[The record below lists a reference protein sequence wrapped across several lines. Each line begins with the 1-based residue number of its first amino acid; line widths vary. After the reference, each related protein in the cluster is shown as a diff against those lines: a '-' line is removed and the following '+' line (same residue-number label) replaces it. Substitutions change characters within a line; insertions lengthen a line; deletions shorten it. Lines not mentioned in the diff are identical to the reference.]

1 LHGGPHGDCAER
13 AEPGASE
20 GVDGRSRR
28 DRGERSASTSQVERP
43 AGTVNEDSV
52 VASHDILFDVA
63 TERRC
68 DACDRLLQA
77 EGDAEAA
84 DDDDEYAVAG
94 EGAYLWA
101 RGDEVRLE
109 RAPLCPACAAAIGMT
124 ALARW
129 EIEEE
134 EG

>member
-1 LHGGPHGDCAER
+1 MARSLHGGPHAESAER
-13 AEPGASE
+13 VESGAGE
-20 GVDGRSRR
+20 GDGRGRR
-28 DRGERSASTSQVERP
+28 DRGDRAASTSQVDRP
-43 AGTVNEDSV
+43 AETAGESSF
-52 VASHDILFDVA
+52 VASHDILFAEA

-68 DACDRLLQA
+68 DACNRLLDDDG
-77 EGDAEAA
+77 EA
-84 DDDDEYAVAG
+84 DDDGGYAVAG

-101 RGDEVRLE
+101 RGDEVRFE
-109 RAPLCPACAAAIGMT
+109 RAPLCPSCAAAIGMA